1 MKDPSYVAV
10 STKSLPDTSKHQK
23 LEKNM
28 PKNVRKWEIFP
39 GKNKFCC
46 NGRLMMAR
54 QTGIF
59 YFTCA
64 LIVVTSG
71 LFFAFE

>member
-1 MKDPSYVAV
+1 M
-10 STKSLPDTSKHQK
+10 TKKT
-23 LEKNM
+23 
-28 PKNVRKWEIFP
+28 RKWEVFP

-46 NGRLMMAR
+46 NGRIMMAR

-64 LIVVTSG
+64 LIIITCG
-71 LFFAFE
+71 LFFGFE